1 MKIYHY
7 EKELGLNER
16 MLFWE
21 EDQMLDDDRQ
31 DFWKEQKEK
40 YGFDEREV
48 WSLYYRIALFIYPRL
63 KMYSEIPSRPIG
75 MTNEQWKEILDQ
87 MLTAFEIIIKDE
99 INKDSNEKIVRKGLK
114 RFFKYFLYL
123 WW

>member
-16 MLFWE
+16 MFFWE

-40 YGFDEREV
+40 YGFDEREL
-48 WSLYYRIALFIYPRL
+48 WSLYSRIALFIYPRL
-63 KMYSEIPSRPIG
+63 KMYSEIQSRPIG

-99 INKDSNEKIVRKGLK
+99 VDEGSNEKIVRKGLK

-123 WW
+123 WY

>member
-63 KMYSEIPSRPIG
+63 KMYSEIQSRPIG

-123 WW
+123 WY

>member
-16 MLFWE
+16 MFFWE

-40 YGFDEREV
+40 YGFDERET
-48 WSLYYRIALFIYPRL
+48 WNLYFRIALFIYPRL

-123 WW
+123 WY

>member
-31 DFWKEQKEK
+31 YFWKEQKEK

-99 INKDSNEKIVRKGLK
+99 INKNSNEKIVRKGLK